1 LLAAGPGGW
10 RQARFDVAGGRFGK
24 FLIAGHYGDAEDA
37 RPMTTEPL
45 FAPAEPKIAAAGAPA
60 PWFVARTA
68 ANPRYHLHTIA
79 GRYVMLVFLGAEG
92 HPLAQQAMAE
102 LAAHRG
108 VFNDEHASAFIL
120 LATGSSV
127 GLRDQVP
134 GLRILFDDDRA
145 ISAQYGAWNSQRPDA
160 YLPRIVVL
168 DPLLRVLEIAPITD
182 MAAVCARLAQ
192 RPAPDR
198 HAGVETPAPVL
209 VLPRVFEPEFCREL
223 IAFYEN
229 GQPEES
235 GFMRDVDGK
244 TMALIDH
251 SHKKR
256 FDVSIDSEQMREACR
271 LRLRQRLA
279 PQIKKAF
286 QFEVTRME
294 RYIVA
299 CYDAD
304 SGGYFRPHRDNTTKG
319 TAHRRFAVTLAL
331 NDDFG
336 GGGVRF
342 PEFGPRVYRPPVG
355 GVVVFSCSLLHEALP
370 VTAGR
375 RYAFLP
381 FLYDEEGAKIRVQN
395 NEFLD
400 ERIGRYSA

>member
-1 LLAAGPGGW
+1 
-10 RQARFDVAGGRFGK
+10 
-24 FLIAGHYGDAEDA
+24 
-37 RPMTTEPL
+37 MTTEPL
-45 FAPAEPKIAAAGAPA
+45 LAPAEPKIAATGSPA

-68 ANPRYHLHTIA
+68 TNPRYHLHTIA

-92 HPLAQQAMAE
+92 HPLAQKA
-102 LAAHRG
+102 LADLGAHRG
-108 VFNDEHASAFIL
+108 VFNDDHASAFII
-120 LATGSSV
+120 LATNTSAS
-127 GLRDQVP
+127 LRDHVP
-134 GLRILFDDDRA
+134 GLRIVFDDDRA
-145 ISAQYGAWNSQRPDA
+145 ISAQYGAWSAQRPDA
-160 YLPRIVVL
+160 YLPRIVLL
-168 DPLLRVLEIAPITD
+168 DPLLRVLEIAPITE
-182 MAAVCARLAQ
+182 MAAVCARLAA

-198 HAGVETPAPVL
+198 HAEVETPAPVL

-223 IAFYEN
+223 IALYEN

-244 TMALIDH
+244 TTMLIDH

-256 FDVSIDSEQMREACR
+256 SDVSIDSDAVREACR
-271 LRLRQRLA
+271 LRLRQRLV

-331 NDDFG
+331 NDDFE

-381 FLYDEEGAKIRVQN
+381 FLYDEEGAKVREAN
-395 NEFLD
+395 NAFLD

>member
-1 LLAAGPGGW
+1 
-10 RQARFDVAGGRFGK
+10 
-24 FLIAGHYGDAEDA
+24 
-37 RPMTTEPL
+37 MTTELILP
-45 FAPAEPKIAAAGAPA
+45 PAEPKIAAIGAPA

-79 GRYVMLVFLGAEG
+79 GRYVMLVFLGAES
-92 HPLAQQAMAE
+92 HPVAQQALAE

-108 VFNDEHASAFIL
+108 VFNDEHASAFII
-120 LATGSSV
+120 LATGSSAV
-127 GLRDQVP
+127 LRDHIP
-134 GLRILFDDDRA
+134 GLRILFDDDRTT
-145 ISAQYGAWNSQRPDA
+145 SALYGAWSADRPDA
-160 YLPRIVVL
+160 YAPRVVVL
-168 DPLLRVLEIAPITD
+168 DPLLRVLEMGAITD
-182 MAAVCARLAQ
+182 VAAICARLAA
-192 RPAPDR
+192 RPAPEQ
-198 HAGVETPAPVL
+198 HAGVEAPAPVL
-209 VLPRVFEPEFCREL
+209 VLPRVFEPDFCREL
-223 IAFYEN
+223 IALYDN

-244 TMALIDH
+244 TTMLIDH

-256 FDVSIDSEQMREACR
+256 SDVTIDSEALREACR
-271 LRLRQRLA
+271 VRLRQRLT

-294 RYIVA
+294 RYIVS
-299 CYDAD
+299 CYDSE

-331 NDDFG
+331 NDDFD

-342 PEFGPRVYRPPVG
+342 PEFGARVYRPPVG

-370 VTAGR
+370 VTGGR

-381 FLYDEEGAKIRVQN
+381 FLYDEAGAKVRVAN

-400 ERIGRYSA
+400 ERIGRYGG